1 LPNSREKLEVPFSNV
16 SSFRIVVSAL
26 NEIVE
31 VSDDCSAGNYQI
43 KVRLTVRLLLILF
56 FVLVAFS
63 PVTRAAAQTQTFTT
77 SAGPV
82 KITPLN
88 HASTLIEAGG
98 KVIYLDPAKPS
109 KFDGNTKADLILIT
123 DIHGDHMDPDSIKEI
138 SKPDTEIFA
147 PPAVVQTVTTAK
159 PIANGENKTW
169 GGWTIEAIPA
179 YNLKRGPEPG
189 KLFHDKGR
197 GNGYVLTYGGKRFYF
212 SGDTEGIPEMRAL
225 KNIDVAFVCMNLPY
239 TMPPE
244 EAADA
249 VKAFHPKVVIPYH
262 YRGSDLSVF
271 QKALEG
277 TGIEV
282 RILEWYPK

>member
-1 LPNSREKLEVPFSNV
+1 MKAVL
-16 SSFRIVVSAL
+16 IV
-26 NEIVE
+26 
-31 VSDDCSAGNYQI
+31 C
-43 KVRLTVRLLLILF
+43 LF
-56 FVLVAFS
+56 FAFAFAMAVPARS
-63 PVTRAAAQTQTFTT
+63 AAQTQTFPT

-88 HASTLIEAGG
+88 HASTLIEARG
-98 KVIYLDPAKPS
+98 KTIYLDPAKPV
-109 KFDGNTKADLILIT
+109 KFAGLPKADLILIT
-123 DIHGDHMDPDSIKEI
+123 DIHGDHMDPDAIKEA
-138 SKPDTEIFA
+138 SKAGTDILA

-159 PIANGENKTW
+159 PIANGETKTW
-169 GGWTIEAIPA
+169 QGWTIEAIPA

-212 SGDTEGIPEMRAL
+212 SGDTEGVPEMRAL

-262 YRGSDLSVF
+262 YRGSDLTVF
-271 QKALEG
+271 HKALEG

-282 RILEWYPK
+282 RLLEWYPK

>member
-1 LPNSREKLEVPFSNV
+1 MKVFLVI
-16 SSFRIVVSAL
+16 SSVIVVLLAAL
-26 NEIVE
+26 N
-31 VSDDCSAGNYQI
+31 SLAFASAPPQ
-43 KVRLTVRLLLILF
+43 VF
-56 FVLVAFS
+56 
-63 PVTRAAAQTQTFTT
+63 PT

-88 HASTLIEAGG
+88 HASTLIEAAG
-98 KVIYLDPAKPS
+98 KVIYLDPAKPV
-109 KFDGNTKADLILIT
+109 KFEQLPKADLILIT

-138 SKPDTEIFA
+138 SKADTEIISS
-147 PPAVVQTVTTAK
+147 PAVAKTVTTAK
-159 PIANGENKTW
+159 PIANGETKTW
-169 GGWTIEAIPA
+169 QSWTIEAVPA
-179 YNLKRGPEPG
+179 YNIKRGPAPG

-212 SGDTEGIPEMRAL
+212 SGDTEGVPEMREL

-239 TMPPE
+239 TMPPD

-271 QKALEG
+271 QKDLEG
-277 TGIEV
+277 SGIEV
-282 RILEWYPK
+282 RILDWYPK

>member
-1 LPNSREKLEVPFSNV
+1 MNLIAILIC
-16 SSFRIVVSAL
+16 SFVVLAPL
-26 NEIVE
+26 
-31 VSDDCSAGNYQI
+31 AYTATG
-43 KVRLTVRLLLILF
+43 
-56 FVLVAFS
+56 
-63 PVTRAAAQTQTFTT
+63 PTQVFTT
-77 SAGPV
+77 SAEPV

-98 KVIYLDPAKPS
+98 TTIYVDPAKPV
-109 KFDGNTKADLILIT
+109 KFSGLPKADLILIT
-123 DIHGDHMDPDSIKEI
+123 DIHGDHMDPDSIKEA
-138 SKPDTEIFA
+138 SKAGTEILA

-159 PIANGENKTW
+159 PIANGETKTW
-169 GGWTIEAIPA
+169 QAWTIEAIPA

-189 KLFHDKGR
+189 KLYHDKGR

-212 SGDTEGIPEMRAL
+212 SGDTEGVPEMHAL

-239 TMPPE
+239 TMRPE

-249 VKAFHPKVVIPYH
+249 VKAFHPKIVIPYH
-262 YRGSDLSVF
+262 YRGSDLTVF

-282 RILEWYPK
+282 RVLDWYPEQ